1 MLNVKLD
8 LRSDLAIYELVK
20 CFLNLNESILLN
32 FSMESE
38 IYLKIV
44 SWRKHVNEGWR
55 IGDTWQYEVPHNL

>member
-20 CFLNLNESILLN
+20 YFLNMIESILHI
-32 FSMESE
+32 FFIESE

>member
-20 CFLNLNESILLN
+20 YFLNMIESILHI
-32 FSMESE
+32 FFIESE

-55 IGDTWQYEVPHNL
+55 IEDTWQYEVPHNL